1 MECLKSFRAAQG
13 LTRKQMAERLGVS
26 KSMNDKVEY
35 SDREPSRNFL
45 NRFKEAFPNFDM
57 NLFFDTELHET

>member
-26 KSMNDKVEY
+26 MSMYDKVEY

-57 NLFFDTELHET
+57 NLFFGTELHET